1 VCQRAA
7 GVSIQE
13 EAKNTAGVTRKRDWA
28 DKQVGCEILER
39 RNPGRI
45 NRKGKSLNGGTNVAG
60 GEKEDRKRG
69 DGGHRVLGKAYL
81 DLHFKT
87 IPLVGG
93 EVRVVPA

>member
-1 VCQRAA
+1 M
-7 GVSIQE
+7 
-13 EAKNTAGVTRKRDWA
+13 
-28 DKQVGCEILER
+28 
-39 RNPGRI
+39 
-45 NRKGKSLNGGTNVAG
+45 AG